1 MKRKN
6 FKHIE
11 IVEIAGKVFFSKCK
25 AIQVEDSLAVAVKK
39 GFSAIAVGPF
49 GTSTIDAASVIVIPS
64 AVFAGSLIG
73 EVNCI

>member
-25 AIQVEDSLAVAVKK
+25 AIQIEDSFAVAVKK

-49 GTSTIDAASVIVIPS
+49 GASTIDAASAIITAS
-64 AVFAGSLIG
+64 AIIAGSALG